1 MQINKIPHNKPW
13 LGVDESNAVS
23 STVNSGWI
31 AQGEK
36 TKELENNVCDYI
48 NISRN
53 HAVAVTNGTSALF
66 LCLQVLNLPKFS
78 EVIIP
83 SYVCSAVLN
92 AIYLADLT
100 PVLVDVNPINFNL
113 EIDIV
118 ESKISKT
125 TRVIIIPH
133 MYGTP
138 VNIEPFLKFQTKG
151 IFIIE
156 DCATAIGAKIKDNY
170 VGIMGDLAIFSFYAS
185 KFITTGN
192 GGMVVSKNKDL
203 INKIR
208 DYREFDGVNRYKKRF
223 NFQLTDI
230 QATIGIVQLNKINV
244 FLERRKQFAQQ
255 YSFLCNKKGWDY
267 QRALNSDIQPNNYRF
282 VLKLGK
288 KEVLCLKQYLQK
300 ENIDSIIPIEKFELL
315 HNYLKLDN
323 YEFLTSDL
331 LSETTLSIPI
341 YPALQDS
348 EFNYIIEKLNKY

>member
-48 NISRN
+48 SISRN
-53 HAVAVTNGTSALF
+53 HAVAVTNGTTALF

-100 PVLVDVNPINFNL
+100 PILVDVNPIDFNL
-113 EIDIV
+113 DINIV

-125 TRVIIIPH
+125 TKAIIIPH

-138 VNIEPFLKFQTKG
+138 VNIEPFLKFKTKE

-185 KFITTGN
+185 KFLTTGN
-192 GGMVVSKNKDL
+192 GGMVVSKKS
-203 INKIR
+203 KI
-208 DYREFDGVNRYKKRF
+208 
-223 NFQLTDI
+223 
-230 QATIGIVQLNKINV
+230 
-244 FLERRKQFAQQ
+244 
-255 YSFLCNKKGWDY
+255 
-267 QRALNSDIQPNNYRF
+267 
-282 VLKLGK
+282 
-288 KEVLCLKQYLQK
+288 
-300 ENIDSIIPIEKFELL
+300 
-315 HNYLKLDN
+315 
-323 YEFLTSDL
+323 
-331 LSETTLSIPI
+331 
-341 YPALQDS
+341 
-348 EFNYIIEKLNKY
+348 